1 MTIALRTGNQ
11 TGLELLI
18 KIVGTAKPA
27 FEFVAVVTAKVENN
41 HVCSRWTYS
50 LTVIAN
56 QSPRSDEVPNIDG
69 DKVSNH
75 AAKEGWC
82 PGRGSN
88 PYSQRPRDFKSLVST
103 NFPTRAGATFWAPRY
118 EKGKATGAF
127 PFYFGAAEESRT
139 LDLNLGKVALYQ
151 LSYCR
156 FVPELPRGVWNTS
169 GRARIIRRAA
179 VFAIAFCVFLCGS
192 AGGRPY
198 RGGRG
203 LSRPGLAST

>member
-1 MTIALRTGNQ
+1 MTIALRTRNQ

-50 LTVIAN
+50 LTVIVR

-103 NFPTRAGATFWAPRY
+103 NFTTRAGATFWAPRY

-156 FVPELPRGVWNTS
+156 LVFGGA
-169 GRARIIRRAA
+169 GRSRTDLHGFAKLLNRLRPLERRALYG
-179 VFAIAFCVFLCGS
+179 IA
-192 AGGRPY
+192 
-198 RGGRG
+198 
-203 LSRPGLAST
+203 